1 MRLIEGGEEE
11 YVTRFVSD
19 MQSNEKEREPDLGS
33 MVRERRG
40 PKKKELARTYI
51 FFLKMVDKYMASH
64 FGLMKEKTAD

>member
-11 YVTRFVSD
+11 YVTRFVSG

-51 FFLKMVDKYMASH
+51 FLKKMVDKYMASH
-64 FGLMKEKTAD
+64 FGLMKEKTDD